1 MKRFKLLNTSFGWL
15 AFVIAAVTYLL
26 TMERTASFWDCGAF
40 ILAANTLEITHPPGA
55 PFYMLTGR
63 LFALFAPDASQ
74 VALMVNALSAILSAL
89 TILFLFWTITHL
101 ARKIIVKNEDDY
113 TVGNIISILGAGM
126 VGALAYTFSDTFWF
140 SAVEAEV
147 YAYAS
152 FFTAVVVWLML
163 KWEDNADEKNSDRW
177 LILIAYLIGL
187 SIGVHLLNL
196 LTIPVLVLIY
206 YFKKYETSTKGF
218 IIALVVS
225 VLILAFVLF
234 GFIQGYVGVASWFE
248 LLFINT
254 LGFSFNT
261 GLLVHA
267 LLTIGILIWA
277 IYETYIAKNQVRM
290 VISFV
295 LGISMLGIPFLGA
308 RIGLGI
314 FIILAMAGFLFW
326 KRTQISARWLNTVIV
341 MVSVMF
347 IGFSSYTITVIRSS
361 ANPPLDQSSP
371 DNIFSL
377 MSYLNREQYGDTP
390 LLRGAVFN
398 APIKLEEIRVP
409 GGITCAPVERSSR
422 ETLSRAPKT
431 SPDDRDRYIVTGSR
445 VTHKMNEQFYMLFPR
460 MHNAPGLSER
470 QIEAYRSWSNMTGRR
485 VRYDFCRET
494 RTEVIPTFG
503 ENMRFFFTYQLGFM
517 YWRYFMWNFS
527 GRQNDIQGHG
537 EIEHG
542 NWITGFNFID
552 KHRVGCQNT
561 LPTDMRENKGRNRYY
576 MLPLLLGILGII
588 FHLFHSGKEG
598 KQHFWI
604 VFFFFVMTG
613 IAIVVYLN
621 QTPYQVRERD
631 YAYAGSF
638 YAFSI
643 WIGLG
648 VLTLIRAIDRYIPRA
663 IAAGAITAI
672 SLGVPALM
680 ASENWDDHDRSNRF
694 MARDFGH
701 NYLVSTAPNAI
712 LFSMGDNDTFPL
724 WYNQKVEGVRT
735 DVRVCNLSYLQ
746 TDWYVQQMKR
756 GQHQSAP
763 LPISWSLKDYIGDTN
778 QAVRVEDL
786 INRPLSVRAVFDFL
800 LDDDPSTQRNGENF
814 IPTRQLYIPIDAD
827 QVIASGTLP
836 ESRRDEIVPRIYFNL
851 NRSHLTRQEMM
862 ILEMLNEN
870 NWERPMYFAATV
882 PSEQYLGLDRAG
894 HLELTGITFQIVPVI
909 SETGVNV
916 DKMFDNMM
924 NKFRFG
930 NASDPRIYIDETSM
944 RMAIMHRNMFSR
956 LVSALIETGDSVRA
970 LQALD
975 YAFEVLPGKT
985 IPYDITAV
993 FLAMSYYEL
1002 NEFEKGDRI
1011 MSAFANNAVEHLIW
1025 YFNLTPQQRRNAM
1038 NLGRRFSELHHAMQ
1052 IFHNFNRTELFEKY
1066 HPFFTEFSQRLN

>member
-63 LFALFAPDASQ
+63 LFALFAPDVYS

-101 ARKIIVKNEDDY
+101 ARKIIVKNENDF
-113 TVGNIISILGAGM
+113 TTANIIGILGAGM

-152 FFTAVVVWLML
+152 FFTAVVVWLIL
-163 KWEDNADEKNSDRW
+163 KWEDSADEKGSDRW

-196 LTIPVLVLIY
+196 LTIPVLVLVY
-206 YFKKYETSTKGF
+206 YFKKHETSTKGF

-234 GFIQGYVGVASWFE
+234 GFIRGYVQVAAWFE

-267 LLTIGILIWA
+267 LLAIGVLIWA
-277 IYETYIAKNQVRM
+277 IYETYTAQNRLRM
-290 VISFV
+290 AISFI
-295 LGISMLGIPFLGA
+295 LGISILGIPFLGG
-308 RIGLGI
+308 RTGLGI
-314 FIILAMAGFLFW
+314 VIILAMAGFFYW
-326 KRTQISARWLNTVIV
+326 KKGQISARWLNTTIV
-341 MVSVMF
+341 MVALMF
-347 IGFSSYTITVIRSS
+347 IGFSSYTITIIRSS

-371 DNIFSL
+371 DNIFAI

-390 LLRGAVFN
+390 LLRGAVFG
-398 APIKLEEIRVP
+398 APIKRVP
-409 GGITCAPVERSSR
+409 ERVPEGIMCVPVERNIR
-422 ETLSRAPKT
+422 EVFSRAPRT
-431 SPDDRDRYIVTGSR
+431 SPDERDRYIVAGRRSTFEIADEF
-445 VTHKMNEQFYMLFPR
+445 KMIFPR
-460 MHNAPGLSER
+460 MHNAQLTER
-470 QIEAYRSWSNMTGRR
+470 QVAEYREWSRMRGRR
-485 VRYDFCRET
+485 VTFTDCGQQET
-494 RTEVIPTFG
+494 MMIPTFT
-503 ENMRFFFTYQLGFM
+503 ENMRFFFRYQIGFM

-542 NWITGFNFID
+542 NWITGFRFID
-552 KHRVGCQNT
+552 NRLVGCQDT
-561 LPTDMRENKGRNRYY
+561 LPTQMRENKGRNRYF

-588 FHLFHSGKEG
+588 FQLTSGKRG

-604 VFFFFVMTG
+604 TATFFIMTG

-621 QTPYQVRERD
+621 QTPIQVRERD

-648 VLTLIRAIDRYIPRA
+648 VLLLIRAIDRYIPRA
-663 IAAGAITAI
+663 IAAGAVTAI
-672 SLGVPALM
+672 ALGVPALM
-680 ASENWDDHDRSNRF
+680 ASENWDDHDRSGRF

-724 WYNQKVEGVRT
+724 WYNQKVERVRT

-756 GQHQSAP
+756 AQFESAP
-763 LPISWSLKDYIGDTN
+763 LPISWEHRHYVGDTN
-778 QAVRVEDL
+778 QVVRVIPMID
-786 INRPLSVRAVFDFL
+786 RPVSVRWALDFL
-800 LDDDPSTQRNGENF
+800 LDDDPSTKRQGESF
-814 IPTRQLYIPIDAD
+814 IPAQRLYIPIDAD

-836 ESRRDEIVPRIYFNL
+836 ESRRHEIVPRIYFDL
-851 NRSHLTRQEMM
+851 NRGRLTRQEMM
-862 ILEMLNEN
+862 ILEMLYEN

-882 PSEQYLGLDRAG
+882 PSDQYLGLDRAG
-894 HLELTGITFQIVPVI
+894 HLELTGITWQIVPVV

-924 NKFRFG
+924 SKFRFG
-930 NASDPRIYIDETSM
+930 NANDPRIYIDETSM
-944 RMAIMHRNMFSR
+944 RMAIMHRSMFSR
-956 LVSALIETGDSVRA
+956 LVDALMHTGDSVRA
-970 LQALD
+970 LKALD
-975 YAFEVLPGKT
+975 YAFEMLPGKT
-985 IPYDITAV
+985 VPYEIVAT
-993 FLAMSYYEL
+993 FLARNYYEL
-1002 NEFEKGDRI
+1002 NKFEKGDHI
-1011 MSAFANNAVEHLIW
+1011 MNAFANNAVEHLTW
-1025 YFNLTPQQRRNAM
+1025 YFNLTPQQRRNTRD
-1038 NLGRRFSELHHAMQ
+1038 LGLHFRDLRHAMQ
-1052 IFHNFNRTELFEKY
+1052 IFHEFNREELFDKY
-1066 HPFFTEFSQRLN
+1066 HPIFMEFHQRLN